1 MKLIAS
7 DQECVN
13 KLFIILKNL
22 KAITDSLVI
31 YLDEVK
37 GVYIQGLDRSQCCMC
52 EIKLQS
58 TWFNTF
64 EFDNTND
71 IPTIGINTVILNKIM
86 TTYTEGQTITLST
99 ICGDADKLSISFSGT
114 KGVLDKEYE
123 VPLMNI
129 EVDILAITEDIKQID
144 VVMNTKQFVE
154 LINQMQMFHDTLTMK
169 FTEELIEMSAEGNE
183 GNMKVNI
190 SLGDIIEY
198 QIEEGLELKQDY
210 AIQFIQMMSAFH
222 KLSSQLVFRFDTERP
237 MEGKYVLGENSYM
250 CFYIAP
256 KIED

>member
-1 MKLIAS
+1 MKLIAN

-13 KLFIILKNL
+13 KLFTIFKNL

-64 EFDNTND
+64 EFDNTKD

-86 TTYTEGQTITLST
+86 TTYTEGQSITLST
-99 ICGDADKLSISFSGT
+99 IGEADKLSISFSGT
-114 KGVLDKEYE
+114 QGVLNKEYE

-129 EVDILAITEDIKQID
+129 EVDILAITEESRQID
-144 VVMNTKQFVE
+144 VIMNTKQFVE
-154 LINQMQMFHDTLTMK
+154 LVNQMQMFHDTLTMK
-169 FTEELIEMSAEGNE
+169 FTEELLEMSAEGIE

-190 SLGDIIEY
+190 SLDDIIEY

-222 KLSSQLVFRFDTERP
+222 KLSYQLELKFDTERP

-256 KIED
+256 KMED